1 MRKYYSQ
8 LFVLTNKDLAQI
20 SRLVMLLIPHN
31 LIQVRHKNSDE
42 IPCELCHEAVRSPSL
57 ASEGFGFARKRDQYP
72 PFDYIVH
79 STGAE

>member
-1 MRKYYSQ
+1 MRKYCSQ

-20 SRLVMLLIPHN
+20 SSLVMLLIPYN
-31 LIQVRHKNSDE
+31 LIQIIFSSTKKA
-42 IPCELCHEAVRSPSL
+42 C
-57 ASEGFGFARKRDQYP
+57 EGFGFDRKSDQYP

>member
-42 IPCELCHEAVRSPSL
+42 IPCELCHEAARSPKL

-79 STGAE
+79 STGTE